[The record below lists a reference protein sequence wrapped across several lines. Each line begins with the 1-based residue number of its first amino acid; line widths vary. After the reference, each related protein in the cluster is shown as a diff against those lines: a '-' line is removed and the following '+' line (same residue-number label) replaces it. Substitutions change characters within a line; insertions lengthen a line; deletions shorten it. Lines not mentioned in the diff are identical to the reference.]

1 MTTVDVETFAFLQAK
16 EVVSGLTEDER
27 TRLKLHIAL
36 EREENHLT
44 ILKKEGFFAPLAGY
58 SSAELVHLTQKLG
71 LRVPE
76 EGYDETR
83 DDAVEA
89 VAQGARL
96 SPSFGPYLPNLSM
109 KNAASDLYFESA
121 FG

>member
-1 MTTVDVETFAFLQAK
+1 M
-16 EVVSGLTEDER
+16 
-27 TRLKLHIAL
+27 
-36 EREENHLT
+36 
-44 ILKKEGFFAPLAGY
+44 
-58 SSAELVHLTQKLG
+58 ELVLWHW
-71 LRVPE
+71 REIE
-76 EGYDETR
+76 EEYDETR

-89 VAQGARL
+89 VAEGARL